1 MWKKK
6 SRMSGNSQPLDKA
19 MKILGLR
26 AAEPSTWQ
34 LGSGGGEGQHVS
46 GVSCSVLA
54 QQVSR
59 GSQPSHES
67 ELPVTPDQD
76 ALHVQSTSG
85 TESYFLT

>member
-1 MWKKK
+1 MN
-6 SRMSGNSQPLDKA
+6 GNSQTLDKA

-34 LGSGGGEGQHVS
+34 LGSGCGEGQHVL
-46 GVSCSVLA
+46 GISCSSLA

-59 GSQPSHES
+59 GSQPSHGS

-76 ALHVQSTSG
+76 LLRVQSRSG
-85 TESYFLT
+85 TENYFFNIENLKV